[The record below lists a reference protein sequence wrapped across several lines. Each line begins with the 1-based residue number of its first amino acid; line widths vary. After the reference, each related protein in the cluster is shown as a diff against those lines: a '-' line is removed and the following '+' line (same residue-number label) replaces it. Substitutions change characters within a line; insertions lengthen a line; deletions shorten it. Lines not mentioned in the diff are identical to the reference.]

1 MWVKGSFV
9 PKSADEIVGAGLA
22 STAEGS
28 VPMVPLTGAEKAER
42 LSNTKMADST
52 APSSKRASTGLNL
65 APHPQKTQKNVQGQR
80 DFIRKNFTEQ

>member
-1 MWVKGSFV
+1 MFQGA
-9 PKSADEIVGAGLA
+9 ADETVGAGLA

-42 LSNTKMADST
+42 LSKTQTAIST
-52 APSSKRASTGLNL
+52 APPSKRASTGLNL
-65 APHPQKTQKNVQGQR
+65 APYPQKTQKNVQAQR